1 MALKSKFALARAV
14 IEARV
19 AANLTQAQL
28 ARKMSTTQSAVARL
42 ESGKSLPSTKTLE
55 RLAEATG
62 TRLRITFESRTKGRK
77 G

>member
-1 MALKSKFALARAV
+1 MALKSEFALARAV
-14 IEARV
+14 IEARI

>member
-1 MALKSKFALARAV
+1 MPLKSEFALARAV
-14 IEARV
+14 IEARI

-62 TRLRITFESRTKGRK
+62 TRLRITFESRTKGRR

>member
-1 MALKSKFALARAV
+1 MALKSEFALARAV